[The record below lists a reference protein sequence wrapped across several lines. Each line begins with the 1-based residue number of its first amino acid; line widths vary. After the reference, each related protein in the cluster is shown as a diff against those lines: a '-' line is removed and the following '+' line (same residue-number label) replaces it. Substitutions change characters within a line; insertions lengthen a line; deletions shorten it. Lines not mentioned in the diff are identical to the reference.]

1 LFERELINAD
11 KLLSK
16 FDTEGIVCYPSS
28 DNHCCFSSITNDGL
42 VYLYSKDKQENYQL
56 KEFGIRK
63 WSPIHSIIDMRNP
76 EDESSFIVQ
85 VENDEFGYPKLI
97 NFGVHRVKMTHYL
110 QNYTF
115 LSNQPDLLGLYKQ
128 KKFELIRAAS
138 DITQTMPKEDLKSLT
153 RMSMMLNEKFFRINR
168 ISSQVHLYFGDENQS
183 IDYARL
189 ELAYIDPST
198 VWKNDTYFSV
208 DYFAQLY
215 RAMGVDN
222 VKIKFTPSQI
232 IMMSEDEDSL
242 RIGILRGKIM

>member
-1 LFERELINAD
+1 MFERELINAD

-128 KKFELIRAAS
+128 RKFELIRAVS
-138 DITQTMPKEDLKSLT
+138 DITQ
-153 RMSMMLNEKFFRINR
+153 R